1 MQLNDKAEIDHLKDE
16 AKRAVDA
23 LEQVKENA
31 ARAIAAAQ
39 ASASGKSAEVD
50 EQKKLLEQ
58 ARQMGELRLGVRK
71 RS

>member
-39 ASASGKSAEVD
+39 ASASGKPKQRQLLPMKKRRLSA
-50 EQKKLLEQ
+50 
-58 ARQMGELRLGVRK
+58 
-71 RS
+71 S